1 MPPTTASTCCGAAR
15 PRHSCFGTED
25 VERASLTA
33 DGPSPLRALMAAE
46 QRAVLRDAL
55 AALPA
60 RYRVPLV
67 LAVYQDLTY
76 QEIAT
81 TLSVSRTHVA
91 VLIFRAKQL
100 LRLHLSRPSD
110 TPRRDGPC
118 ATTN

>member
-1 MPPTTASTCCGAAR
+1 
-15 PRHSCFGTED
+15 
-25 VERASLTA
+25 
-33 DGPSPLRALMAAE
+33 MAAE